1 VLADRLREREQSGM
15 QVLGSAPPPRLKVWK
30 MTDTA
35 LVTVW
40 RHVTRDSRCFPPI
53 AGHFL
58 WLQRILASA
67 PPSTGC
73 LSGVV
78 AQMSVWNTLS
88 SLIPGSSTNGTRKV
102 KRAATAEPAQV
113 DPKVAAKRTALVDIS
128 NRDATT
134 ITAATKRPTRN
145 SAKVLRARSFFSVLS
160 KSRLTSFRPRRELQK
175 LHVLNSFNKM
185 ALQIYLPLGKLETRF
200 LRPLARNLY
209 LRFRNHRLDRWNW
222 LLLVRKLKG
231 KKKNEF
237 ILLIVVDHMLI
248 DDPTTEFSAS
258 VQPAP
263 LPPRDI
269 DLDDVDDPQCCTT
282 YVMDIFNYLREV
294 EVRAA
299 CPRVQLCIC
308 YPRDLCT
315 FSIEVYI
322 QSFCCIHFRID
333 DSQSDQSSLQVRSRP
348 ERFTLDHQREVT
360 PKMRSILVDWLVD
373 VAEEYRLTSET
384 LFLAVNY
391 LDRYLS
397 LANVTRSEL
406 QLVGIVCCLIARYI
420 CLLFFF
426 LFIVVV
432 VADLPAYLLPA
443 NTKRSTLL

>member
-1 VLADRLREREQSGM
+1 LYNFNHRHVRKERGKRKLIGADVGSSQNELGYSFSRGFYCLTRECTSAGRQALREREQSGM

-185 ALQIYLPLGKLETRF
+185 ALQIYLPLGMLETRF

-222 LLLVRKLKG
+222 LLLVRNLKE
-231 KKKNEF
+231 KK
-237 ILLIVVDHMLI
+237 
-248 DDPTTEFSAS
+248 T
-258 VQPAP
+258 
-263 LPPRDI
+263 
-269 DLDDVDDPQCCTT
+269 
-282 YVMDIFNYLREV
+282 
-294 EVRAA
+294 
-299 CPRVQLCIC
+299 
-308 YPRDLCT
+308 
-315 FSIEVYI
+315 
-322 QSFCCIHFRID
+322 
-333 DSQSDQSSLQVRSRP
+333 SLS
-348 ERFTLDHQREVT
+348 
-360 PKMRSILVDWLVD
+360 
-373 VAEEYRLTSET
+373 
-384 LFLAVNY
+384 
-391 LDRYLS
+391 
-397 LANVTRSEL
+397 
-406 QLVGIVCCLIARYI
+406 C
-420 CLLFFF
+420 
-426 LFIVVV
+426 
-432 VADLPAYLLPA
+432 
-443 NTKRSTLL
+443 